1 MGVQHHLTRSL
12 IDQFVSLRRSMRIL
26 SPRSLLVARTPC
38 SLPSRPVFT
47 NPRVQFIVGKSF
59 ANMALPNDR
68 RPIVISGPSGV
79 GKGTLYNRLFEQ
91 HPNCFTLSVSHTTR
105 QPRQGESDGVHY
117 HFIDRPEFLAK
128 IEKDDFVEH
137 AEFGGNC
144 YGTSKETIET
154 QSAKGQVVL
163 LDIEM
168 EGVKQVKKTDIDARY
183 IFIAPPNMAELE
195 SRLRGRGTETEEK
208 IQKRLAQAKKEL
220 EYSTTP
226 GVHDIIIVNDDLDAA
241 YKKLEDFVYG
251 AAA

>member
-1 MGVQHHLTRSL
+1 MGTRSL

-91 HPNCFTLSVSHTTR
+91 HPNYFTLSVSHTTR

-117 HFIDRPEFLAK
+117 HHRPPRISCQDR
-128 IEKDDFVEH
+128 
-137 AEFGGNC
+137 
-144 YGTSKETIET
+144 
-154 QSAKGQVVL
+154 KG
-163 LDIEM
+163 
-168 EGVKQVKKTDIDARY
+168 
-183 IFIAPPNMAELE
+183 
-195 SRLRGRGTETEEK
+195 RLRGTRRVRGELLWHVQGNDRNTIRERTGCALGH
-208 IQKRLAQAKKEL
+208 RDGGCQA
-220 EYSTTP
+220 SQ
-226 GVHDIIIVNDDLDAA
+226 
-241 YKKLEDFVYG
+241 EDRY
-251 AAA
+251 